1 MQQIIKKEENLQK
14 GIALFN
20 TIGYDSIN
28 DAEEVHG
35 LLGYI
40 RPYPPELKLREHQY
54 YRGVYCGVCRAMG
67 RCTGQCSRMAL
78 SYDFVFL
85 ALTRLALANANP
97 VRDDGER
104 AVRFEKRRCL
114 PHPFRRRLSLQAGDV
129 TDYVACAAAM
139 LNYHKLLDD
148 KQDERGAKKARAIV
162 AMPHFKSFFRR
173 ARKRFPSLAREIEQN
188 MKRFGEIER
197 TNDLPSVDLPADGFG
212 EVLAVIFSH
221 GLDREQARIAHH
233 IGFHVGRWLYM
244 IDAIDDYDE
253 DVRRGRPNPLHRLY
267 GEEGLTAA
275 RREHLYLALGAE
287 LRHAIDAVDLLDVD
301 EQRCGK
307 ELLPLIYHMLET
319 ALPAT
324 AERILFPEKQTK
336 SNKKAS
342 IDP

>member
-1 MQQIIKKEENLQK
+1 M
-14 GIALFN
+14 
-20 TIGYDSIN
+20 
-28 DAEEVHG
+28 
-35 LLGYI
+35 LGYI

-97 VRDDGER
+97 CRGNDTR
-104 AVRFEKRRCL
+104 AVHFEKRRCL

-148 KQDERGAKKARAIV
+148 KQDERGTKKARAIF
-162 AMPHFKSFFRR
+162 ATPHFKRFFRR
-173 ARKRFPSLAREIEQN
+173 ARKKFPALAQEIEQS
-188 MKRFGEIER
+188 MSRFGEIER
-197 TNDLPSVDLPADGFG
+197 MNDIPSADIPADAFG
-212 EVLAVIFSH
+212 QVLAVLFSH
-221 GLDREQARIAHH
+221 GLNQDRARVAHH
-233 IGFHVGRWLYM
+233 IGFHIGRWLYM

-253 DVRRGRPNPLHRLY
+253 DVRRGRPNPLHSLY
-267 GEEGLTAA
+267 GEEGLTKA
-275 RREHLYLALGAE
+275 RREHLYLALSAE
-287 LRHAIDAVDLLDVD
+287 LRHAIDAVDLIDLD
-301 EQRCGK
+301 EQNCGR
-307 ELLPLIYHMLET
+307 ELLPLLSHMLET

-324 AERILFPEKQTK
+324 AERILFPEKKTK

-342 IDP
+342 VDP